1 MLKKLFGLLAG
12 AKAGLATPAVAAQA
26 ASPSASGSAALT
38 PEDILMRAIAE
49 RTKTDPLIGAK
60 LGGKEIFER
69 LVRGMKT
76 DRGVHAESL
85 LCALGALAGYACQAS
100 LRANALAKGL
110 PETAY
115 LTEVTTRNGQKF
127 WLGDALNKPLAESQY
142 AVWRVAAGAAQ
153 QAGCKAPPA
162 LDDIFRRTAQIV
174 GSPEFGVPRLP
185 DGHPTHDLPATYV
198 RSLWPVLLP
207 VVKKFCTVPYQWPL
221 LYAIAIQQAI
231 AAAKAT
237 LDPCI
242 ALTIVMESAV
252 PMSKIDLATA

>member
-12 AKAGLATPAVAAQA
+12 AKTGLTMSAVAAQP
-26 ASPSASGSAALT
+26 ASPASAASAALM
-38 PEDILMRAIAE
+38 PDDIFMRAIAE
-49 RTKTDPLIGAK
+49 RAKTDPLVGAK

-100 LRANALAKGL
+100 LRANALTKGL
-110 PETAY
+110 PETTY
-115 LTEVTTRNGQKF
+115 LTLVTTRNGQKF
-127 WLGDALNKPLAESQY
+127 WFGDALNKPLAESQY
-142 AVWRVAAGAAQ
+142 AVWKVVAGAAQ
-153 QAGCKAPPA
+153 QAGCTAPPA
-162 LDDIFRRTAQIV
+162 LDDIFRHTAQVV

-185 DGHPTHDLPATYV
+185 DGHPTQDLPATYV
-198 RSLWPVLLP
+198 RSLWPVFLP
-207 VVKKFCTVPYQWPL
+207 VVKKFCPVPDQWPL

-237 LDPCI
+237 LDPCA
-242 ALTIVMESAV
+242 ALSIVMESAV
-252 PMSKIDLATA
+252 PMSKIDLAAA